1 MIGKL
6 RKYIGIVIIEILV
19 IIFIIIDSIFYKSV
33 MRTELLVLYLQIQT
47 IFLLVS
53 IKYQKVLRYSFAIAI
68 MGIVLLGVYFKNI
81 PKYTFNEAYNLVLKE
96 NETNL
101 IDKQILYGKYFP
113 IADSC
118 EMSEKSLF
126 VDRIYMFY
134 SKKEGEFKI
143 IAFNPNS
150 GERFDLPIMK
160 LNGTE

>member
-6 RKYIGIVIIEILV
+6 SKYIGIVIIEILV

-33 MRTELLVLYLQIQT
+33 MRTELLFLYLQIQT

-68 MGIVLLGVYFKNI
+68 IGIVLLGVYFKNI
-81 PKYTFNEAYNLVLKE
+81 PKYTFNEAYNIVLQE
-96 NETNL
+96 NKTNL

-118 EMSEKSLF
+118 EMSEKSAF

-134 SKKEGEFKI
+134 SKKDGEIKI
-143 IAFNPNS
+143 IAFNPIS

-160 LNGTE
+160 LNGT